1 MLRGIYD
8 PVGFSRAAISMWRS
22 KERVDPPE
30 ITYLRWDEL
39 PTAKQVDLGLLGYT
53 KYRWDHDINLP
64 VSWLELTLDRQKLAS
79 ILGWDEASW
88 AEGPFKTRPIPLRR
102 LYDALAVEAQQM
114 LRIIGLTP
122 FVWNM
127 GPDGDERWLLQWHE
141 LSNSAHGSGSG
152 GHARQEAAKRL
163 GLTEAWWDEYVP
175 RLTRHAAH
183 THRHDNRTSAKSKS
197 AVVHTLTRSPE
208 PLIPPANL
216 LQELGRCGTL

>member
-1 MLRGIYD
+1 
-8 PVGFSRAAISMWRS
+8 
-22 KERVDPPE
+22 
-30 ITYLRWDEL
+30 
-39 PTAKQVDLGLLGYT
+39 
-53 KYRWDHDINLP
+53 
-64 VSWLELTLDRQKLAS
+64 
-79 ILGWDEASW
+79 
-88 AEGPFKTRPIPLRR
+88 
-102 LYDALAVEAQQM
+102 M

-163 GLTEAWWDEYVP
+163 GLTEAWWNEYVP

-208 PLIPPANL
+208 FAIGIGHMRLPRRRHRTKSPRTARRAGLCTKGRRWRLGWLVYAPEGPPSAWAGPCRFSRCQNSRKCTFPLNRVKLACCFAKKVSPRDPPAFPRALVWPSGLSHLSHGLSPARQRLEGRL
-216 LQELGRCGTL
+216 LKIAHVCA